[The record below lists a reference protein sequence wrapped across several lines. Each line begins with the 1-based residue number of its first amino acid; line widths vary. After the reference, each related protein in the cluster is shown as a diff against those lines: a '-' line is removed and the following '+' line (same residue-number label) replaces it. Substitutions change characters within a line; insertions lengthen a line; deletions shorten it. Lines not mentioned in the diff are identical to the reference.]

1 MELCYGQDV
10 ILYTQSSVTDCI
22 SYLAVLTAIKIAIVT
37 SLLLVVGTLQ
47 PYIDY
52 IKNIGC
58 FIHQTHFPFD
68 MC

>member
-52 IKNIGC
+52 IQKHRLLHLPNSL
-58 FIHQTHFPFD
+58 FF
-68 MC
+68 